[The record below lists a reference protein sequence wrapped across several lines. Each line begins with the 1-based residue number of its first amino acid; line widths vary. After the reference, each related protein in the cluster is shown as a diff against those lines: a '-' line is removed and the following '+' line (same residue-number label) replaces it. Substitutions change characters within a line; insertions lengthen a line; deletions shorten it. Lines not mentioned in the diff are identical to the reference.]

1 MMGVKMDMMDGL
13 SMNIEQTNL
22 DKLRSVFPECVSEGK
37 LDIDKLLSLCG
48 EYIDN
53 DFEKYRFEWKGK
65 ADCLRLAQKR
75 STGTLR
81 PCPEES
87 VDWDTTQNLY
97 IEGDNLEVLKLLQ
110 TAYYRKVK
118 MIYIDPP
125 YNTGN
130 DFVYADDFA
139 DPMARYKEVTQQT
152 TKSNP
157 ETMGRYHT
165 NWLNMMYPRL
175 RLAANLLRDDG
186 VIFISIDDAEL
197 YNLKKICDEVFG
209 EENYVATLV
218 YDKNRKNDAKYF
230 SVGHEYMLVYFKS
243 AATIYDMGIVLRA
256 TKEGIDE
263 VREEFQRLRT
273 LYNDDWTK
281 VNEGLKALYASWP
294 ADDPRKSLARFTRVD
309 EKGPYRDDGNI
320 SWPGGGG
327 PKYDVLHPITG
338 KPCKVPSRGWVYP
351 NPNRM
356 KEEIE
361 RGRVVFGKDESTTP
375 KIRTNLFEQDTE
387 VLRSVHFSYA
397 QTATQEFNKLFDGV
411 RIFENPKN
419 PSDIKK
425 LVEYITAK
433 NDSDII
439 LDFFSGSATT
449 AHAVMQL
456 NAEDGG
462 NRRFILVQLPE
473 LCDEK
478 SEAYKA
484 GYKNICEIGKER
496 IRRAGKKLK
505 DTLESSGLLVRTMKS
520 HQDQHGTLEGFTY
533 AEWEECPDVINAKK
547 EMAAKLDVGFRVF
560 KLDTSNLKTWDA
572 TPIEDEQL
580 DLLYQRMNGMIHRV
594 KSDRSDLDMVYEI
607 MLKLGVPLTYSVH
620 PLTIRGKTAYA
631 VGEDFLL
638 LVCLAENVQPE
649 DVEQMAEYAPAKII
663 ISRDS
668 FADDTAMANTYYILR
683 DHGIELKLV

>member
-1 MMGVKMDMMDGL
+1 MTGFISGM

-53 DFEKYRFEWKGK
+53 DFEKYKFEWKGK

-197 YNLKKICDEVFG
+197 YNLKKLCDEVFG

-243 AATIYDMGIVLRA
+243 AATIYEMGIVLRA

-263 VREEFQRLRT
+263 VKEEFQRLRT
-273 LYNDDWTK
+273 LYNDDWAK

-294 ADDPRKSLARFTRVD
+294 TDDPRKSLARFTRVD

-433 NDSDII
+433 NDNDII

-462 NRRFILVQLPE
+462 NRCFILVQLPE

-496 IRRAGKKLK
+496 IRRAGKKI
-505 DTLESSGLLVRTMKS
+505 LEEHAQVTMEEDKS
-520 HQDQHGTLEGFTY
+520 
-533 AEWEECPDVINAKK
+533 P
-547 EMAAKLDVGFRVF
+547 LDVGFRVF
-560 KLDTSNLKTWDA
+560 KLDTSNLKTWNA

-580 DLLYQRMNGMIHRV
+580 DLLYQRMNTMIHRV
-594 KSDRSDLDMVYEI
+594 KPERTDLDMIYEI
-607 MLKLGVPLTYSVH
+607 MLKLGVPLTYSVT
-620 PLTIRGKTAYA
+620 PFSINDKTVYG
-631 VGEDFLL
+631 VGDDCLL
-638 LVCLAENVQPE
+638 LVCLAEDVQPE

-668 FADDTAMANTYYILR
+668 FADDTAMANAYYILR